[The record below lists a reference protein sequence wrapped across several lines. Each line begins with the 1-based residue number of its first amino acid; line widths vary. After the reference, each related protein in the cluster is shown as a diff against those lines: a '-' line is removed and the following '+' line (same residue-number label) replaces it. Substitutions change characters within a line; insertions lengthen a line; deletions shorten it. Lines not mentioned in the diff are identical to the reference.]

1 MIDTDIVCLYGGKHS
16 RGLRRE
22 TTPGRWLGGRV
33 QIVITARQFVLLITP
48 TKARPRNK
56 MELIEQPMCMGSRC
70 PSTIVCNQ
78 SSPTPLTRCSLGG
91 LALPC
96 PLHGFRHGCWPGRRG
111 KEPSCCSEQAPQTLQ
126 RGGGSRPG
134 HGHTHTAAH
143 TYTTQPCTVNHRGT
157 TSNAGRWSQAWY
169 DK

>member
-1 MIDTDIVCLYGGKHS
+1 MCAGGWHS
-16 RGLRRE
+16 RGLSRE

-33 QIVITARQFVLLITP
+33 QIIITARQFVLLITP
-48 TKARPRNK
+48 TKSIPRNK
-56 MELIEQPMCMGSRC
+56 MELIEQPMCMGGRC

-111 KEPSCCSEQAPQTLQ
+111 KEPSCCSDQVPQALQ
-126 RGGGSRPG
+126 RVGQSVTPW
-134 HGHTHTAAH
+134 AH
-143 TYTTQPCTVNHRGT
+143 IHRGT
-157 TSNAGRWSQAWY
+157 HASNARSTIGGQPAMQGIGNRYPVGAW
-169 DK
+169 